1 MSLDKKTVARR
12 YARALFELVD
22 ADNEIDQTYQEL
34 IALRQ
39 VFEDNEGL
47 EGALAGVQMSFADKK
62 ALVNA
67 LQEGASQ
74 YVQNLIQM
82 LFDYGRID
90 CLVAIID
97 EFERRYDQRNKR
109 MHADVVTAIQ
119 LDKQQRD
126 QLADNLAKRFG
137 ANEVVLNEHV
147 DPAILG
153 GVIVHA
159 DHKTLDGKKQ
169 GWSFKIIICSLIR
182 QFLTTLLKGQLR
194 Y

>member
-1 MSLDKKTVARR
+1 MSLDKKTVADR
-12 YARALFELVD
+12 YAKALFELVD
-22 ADNEIDQTYQEL
+22 ADNELDQTYQEL

-159 DHKTLDGKKQ
+159 DHKTLDGSLSSKIKQ
-169 GWSFKIIICSLIR
+169 IR
-182 QFLTTLLKGQLR
+182 RLLVRELR
-194 Y
+194 SIVKEVRPL

>member
-74 YVQNLIQM
+74 Y
-82 LFDYGRID
+82 DA
-90 CLVAIID
+90 C
-97 EFERRYDQRNKR
+97 RRCYS
-109 MHADVVTAIQ
+109 
-119 LDKQQRD
+119 
-126 QLADNLAKRFG
+126 
-137 ANEVVLNEHV
+137 
-147 DPAILG
+147 DP
-153 GVIVHA
+153 
-159 DHKTLDGKKQ
+159 T
-169 GWSFKIIICSLIR
+169 R
-182 QFLTTLLKGQLR
+182 
-194 Y
+194 

>member
-22 ADNEIDQTYQEL
+22 ADNDVDQTYQEL
-34 IALRQ
+34 NALRQ

-47 EGALAGVQMSFADKK
+47 ETALTSVQVSLDDKK
-62 ALVNA
+62 ALVKD
-67 LQEGASQ
+67 LQTGASQ
-74 YVQNLIQM
+74 YVANLIQM
-82 LFDYGRID
+82 LFDYGRMD

-159 DHKTLDGKKQ
+159 DHKTLDGSLSSKIKQ
-169 GWSFKIIICSLIR
+169 IR
-182 QFLTTLLKGQLR
+182 RLLVR
-194 Y
+194 